1 MGTPNLRGSSW
12 SCHSL
17 NLFAQLHFSCG
28 FLESPL
34 RLPGTVHRG
43 ATVASLSI
51 SLSDPLNP
59 GLHGR
64 GSPKPRPWHR
74 ALSRLPAAWS
84 SIPSV
89 PCVAL
94 LTCCPEGGSPLPCV
108 PSSGRRTWARA
119 CPAQLG
125 NSNPAPR
132 PREARPARAR
142 TSVSPARLGRPR
154 SAPFLPLVNII
165 KRGVYIFIF

>member
-84 SIPSV
+84 SIPLCHV
-89 PCVAL
+89 WPCSPAARK
-94 LTCCPEGGSPLPCV
+94 EGPPCL
-108 PSSGRRTWARA
+108 A
-119 CPAQLG
+119 CPALG
-125 NSNPAPR
+125 GVRGPVPAP
-132 PREARPARAR
+132 PSWVTVILHPDLG
-142 TSVSPARLGRPR
+142 RLGQRGQEPVCLLR
-154 SAPFLPLVNII
+154 VWVGRDLRLFFLWLIL
-165 KRGVYIFIF
+165 